1 MQRHALNIH
10 SREISDINQKRS
22 SSNSETSYPVDT
34 ERDGEK
40 DTEANADADMLLLCG
55 ACPKND
61 TLEDEPVA
69 GNDER
74 SEEKSDAETSFNP
87 TTNEENLHVWINVYT
102 YMSSALLYAQVH
114 TYTCSAYRLF
124 PNLTAEEPGLIFAIT
139 CNVFKHLCPP
149 RTYRWRHS
157 IA

>member
-1 MQRHALNIH
+1 MAIICVSVLQCPEEACNIRFTAKASMQRHALNIH

-34 ERDGEK
+34 DIDGEK

-74 SEEKSDAETSFNP
+74 SEEKSDAETPFNP
-87 TTNEENLHVWINVYT
+87 TTSEENLHVWIY
-102 YMSSALLYAQVH
+102 L
-114 TYTCSAYRLF
+114 YTCMF
-124 PNLTAEEPGLIFAIT
+124 
-139 CNVFKHLCPP
+139 
-149 RTYRWRHS
+149 
-157 IA
+157 

>member
-61 TLEDEPVA
+61 TPEDEPVP

-74 SEEKSDAETSFNP
+74 SEEKSDAETPFNP
-87 TTNEENLHVWINVYT
+87 TTNEENLHVWIYVYT
-102 YMSSALLYAQVH
+102 YM
-114 TYTCSAYRLF
+114 F
-124 PNLTAEEPGLIFAIT
+124 
-139 CNVFKHLCPP
+139 
-149 RTYRWRHS
+149 
-157 IA
+157 